1 MYIKFWGTRGSIPV
15 PGKNTL
21 KYGGNTPCV
30 EIRSDD
36 NKIIILDAGSG
47 IRELGID
54 LAQKSNVEED
64 LNILISH
71 YHWDHIQGIPF
82 FLPLYEKNRKI
93 IFHGLNTNGERISD
107 ILGKQMN
114 YNYFPITIDE
124 VNADVVYEKIEFN
137 SIYKINGIS
146 IKTFKANHSTPT
158 LAFKITA
165 GESCFVYMTD
175 NELNF
180 DNQGEVDSI
189 KELNKDI
196 VDFCHGCDYLIHDT
210 MYDETQLLN
219 KRGWGHSSN
228 ILLANFSILAK
239 VKNLILFH
247 YNPDYT
253 DEKIENMLSETKDF
267 FKNGNYQIGCIAA
280 KEGLE
285 IKL

>member
-1 MYIKFWGTRGSIPV
+1 MYFKFWGTRGSIPV

-30 EIRSDD
+30 ELRSSN

-47 IRELGID
+47 LRELGINLVQNNND
-54 LAQKSNVEED
+54 EEVI
-64 LNILISH
+64 NIFISH

-82 FLPLYEKNRKI
+82 FLPLYEKKRKV
-93 IFHGLNTNGERISD
+93 IFHGLTTNGEKVSD
-107 ILGKQMN
+107 VLGNQMN
-114 YNYFPITIDE
+114 YNYFPIKIDE
-124 VNADVVYEKIEFN
+124 VSADIDYKKIEFN
-137 SIYKINGIS
+137 YTYKLDGIT
-146 IKTFKANHSTPT
+146 IKTFRANHSTPT
-158 LAFKITA
+158 LALKISE
-165 GESCFVYMTD
+165 GNKCFVYMTD

-180 DNQGEVDSI
+180 DERGTIDSV
-189 KELNKDI
+189 KELNGDLI
-196 VDFCHGCDYLIHDT
+196 DFCHGCDYLIHDT
-210 MYDETQLLN
+210 MYDEAQVLN
-219 KRGWGHSSN
+219 KKGWGHSSN

-253 DEKIENMLSETKDF
+253 DEKIEQMLSETKNIF
-267 FKNGNYQIGCIAA
+267 EKGNHQIGCIAA